1 VWVAEAERGGAP
13 VGYAVLTEPDLPE
26 AEPGP
31 DDVEIRRIYLLSRFQ
46 GAGAGRRLMQAA
58 LDAARAAGKRRV
70 VLGAY
75 NENPVVGFY
84 QRFGFEVVGERLFQV
99 GPRSYHDVVLALEL

>member
-1 VWVAEAERGGAP
+1 MWLAEAERGAP
-13 VGYAVLTEPDLPE
+13 VGYCVLTAPDLPE
-26 AEPGP
+26 ADPGP
-31 DDVEIRRIYLLSRFQ
+31 DDIEIRRVYLLSRFQ
-46 GAGAGRRLMQAA
+46 GGGTGRALMQSA

-84 QRFGFEVVGERLFQV
+84 ERLGFRVIGTRRFQV
-99 GPRSYHDVVLALEL
+99 GPRTYDDVVLALVL